1 MIVVKRRGLY
11 YCAIGFGA
19 GRLPI
24 MPGTY
29 GTLVGMMFYLPLALL
44 PLPVYLLLT
53 LGAIVVGIP
62 ICRYGAEQLG
72 CHDHPGIVWDEIA
85 GFLVAMIAVPL
96 SLSFILAGFVL
107 FRLFD
112 IVKPWPICWLDRK
125 VPGGI
130 GMMLDDILAGAA
142 TCGCL
147 HGMVYAGWLV

>member
-1 MIVVKRRGLY
+1 MTVKRRWLY
-11 YCAIGFGA
+11 YCATGFGT
-19 GRLPI
+19 GHLPK

-29 GTLVGMMFYLPLALL
+29 GTLVGVMLYLPLALL

-53 LGAIVVGIP
+53 GGIIIAGIP

-72 CHDHPGIVWDEIA
+72 DHDHPGIVWDEIS

-96 SLSFILAGFVL
+96 SLSSILLGFAL

-112 IVKPWPICWLDRK
+112 IVKPWPICWLDQK
-125 VPGGI
+125 VPGGV
-130 GMMLDDILAGAA
+130 GMMLDDIAAGAA
-142 TCGCL
+142 TCICL